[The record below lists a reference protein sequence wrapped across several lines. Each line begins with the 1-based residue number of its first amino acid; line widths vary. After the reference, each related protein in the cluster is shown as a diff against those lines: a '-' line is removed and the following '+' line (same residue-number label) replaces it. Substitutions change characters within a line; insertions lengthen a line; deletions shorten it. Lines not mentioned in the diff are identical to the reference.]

1 MVKAGKH
8 LALGLLLA
16 CCFPW
21 MALHAQD
28 RRDDQWTMEHFMVN
42 DGLPQNSVID
52 MAMDSMGYLWL
63 TTEGGLVRYD
73 GHAFRTFHLP
83 AADVPSTER
92 MRHLITTA
100 QGELLVDDANRNLY
114 MIHGHFAVIP
124 LSGLRSGLTLRGGFP
139 SAELLMELLEQSD
152 ARNGNTPYDNLLM
165 RVAPIDDHRWVAAIR
180 SEVRSYVD
188 TAMVK
193 RTPLPFEP
201 NALFS
206 FNGCTYLNSRDGW
219 WTMGEVGSLKPVKWK
234 DGREPVRGPDAKE
247 RTFWRNGEQHALFWN
262 DEDLWVIEPTND
274 PDMLSARSLLRPEL
288 ENCALNAAVWSPS
301 ENVLLL
307 GTDVRGLFVF
317 RERIMRTWS
326 SSLFEGGKGNMNI
339 YAQLPWGAHS
349 VLSFAGDGTVLY
361 LSDEGSEVLPIK
373 ANRGYRS
380 VVQPES
386 GSVIYGSWDSLLLYS
401 SRDERTTLLG
411 RMDAAVRALLLEQD
425 TLWVGTDVGISVLT
439 KGQLSTLHLMDVPSP
454 QANIHFIAR
463 GLSNELL
470 IGTCSGLLRYCVDGD
485 TLIPHPGLET
495 VCARVLLKHGDRLF
509 IGTYSDG
516 AYVVDGDSVR
526 ALPMD
531 GLELLKHV
539 HAFHVDKKGFLWMST
554 NQGLVRTSL
563 SDLDTQLANPS
574 LGLMYAYF
582 RERAGLDNSEFNGG
596 CTPAVVE
603 LADGR
608 VAFPSLEG
616 SVVFSPSDMP
626 DQSFNNLI
634 LFENTYVDGSKW
646 SVNDAMS
653 LGPRTREIIFEY
665 SIPYWGD
672 QADLQ
677 LEYYVD
683 GATEKWVPMDVSN
696 GRIVLSKMPYGE
708 HLIRVRRTNGVPVLI
723 SGQESLWFEIRTP
736 FFRSLP
742 GMAVLALLALIS
754 VLLTIWVFSR
764 RAAQRNKELEA
775 AIQARTLE
783 LSQTNEELH
792 AAVKLKARMMSI
804 ITHDIVSPLRF
815 MSRVARSSERALDAQ
830 DVVSVRR
837 ALKDMSGTADKLYS
851 TTDDM
856 LQWMKHQEG
865 IINPQLGPANL
876 HHSAGDVLD
885 LMREQAL
892 NKSVVLKNL
901 IPTGDELITDRNILT
916 IVLRN
921 LLTNALNHTENGS
934 ISVTSASWPDRCQL
948 MITDTGIGMSAED
961 IALLHAIRDAHGT
974 THERHNSE
982 TDQGLGYYIVSELLR
997 AINGTFEIESEPGKG
1012 TCVIVRFAHSIHGA

>member
-21 MALHAQD
+21 MALQAQD
-28 RRDDQWTMEHFMVN
+28 RRDDHWTMEHFMVN

-83 AADVPSTER
+83 DADVPSTER
-92 MRHLITTA
+92 MRHLITTSH
-100 QGELLVDDANRNLY
+100 GELLVDDANRNLY

-124 LSGLRSGLTLRGGFP
+124 LSGLRSGLTIKGGFP
-139 SAELLMELLEQSD
+139 SAELLMELLGQSE
-152 ARNGNTPYDNLLM
+152 ARNGATPYDNLLM
-165 RVAPIDDHRWVAAIR
+165 RVAPIDDHRWMAATR
-180 SEVRSYVD
+180 SEMRWYVD
-188 TAMVK
+188 TALVK
-193 RTPLPFEP
+193 RTQLPFEP
-201 NALFS
+201 HALFA
-206 FNGCTYLNSRDGW
+206 FNGRTYLNSIDGW
-219 WTMGEVGSLKPVKWK
+219 WIMGEAGSLKQVKWK
-234 DGREPVRGPDAKE
+234 DGKEPVRGPQAKE
-247 RTFWRNGEQHALFWN
+247 RSFWRNGEQHALFWN
-262 DEDLWVIEPTND
+262 DEDLWILEPTSD

-288 ENCALNAAVWSPS
+288 ENCTLNAALWSPAQ
-301 ENVLLL
+301 NVLLL

-326 SSLFEGGKGNMNI
+326 SDLFEGGKGNMNI
-339 YAQLPWGAHS
+339 YAQLPWGANS
-349 VLSFAGDGTVLY
+349 VLSFAGDGTVLS
-361 LSDEGSEVLPIK
+361 LSDDGSEVLPIN
-373 ANRGYRS
+373 AQRGCRS
-380 VVQPES
+380 AVQPES

-411 RMDAAVRALLLEQD
+411 RVDAAVRALLLEQD
-425 TLWVGTDVGISVLT
+425 TLWVGTDVGISILT
-439 KGQLSTLHLMDVPSP
+439 KGKLRTLHLMDVTSP

-495 VCARVLLKHGDRLF
+495 VCARVLQKHGDRLF

-516 AYVVDGDSVR
+516 AYVVDGGSVR

-634 LFENTYVDGSKW
+634 LFENTYVDGSIW
-646 SVNDAMS
+646 SVDDAMS
-653 LGPRTREIIFEY
+653 LEPRTREIIFEY

-677 LEYYVD
+677 LEYFVE
-683 GATEKWVPMDVSN
+683 GATETWVPMDVSS

-723 SGQESLWFEIRTP
+723 SDQEALWFEIRTP

-742 GMAVLALLALIS
+742 GMAILAFLAVIS
-754 VLLTIWVFSR
+754 VLITLWAFSR
-764 RAAQRNKELEA
+764 RAALRNKELEA
-775 AIQARTLE
+775 AIRARTLE

-815 MSRVARSSERALDAQ
+815 MSRVARSSERALDSH
-830 DVVSVRR
+830 DLVSVSH
-837 ALKDMSGTADKLYS
+837 ALKDMSETADKLHS

-865 IINPQLGPANL
+865 VIHPQLGKVNL
-876 HHSAGDVLD
+876 HALAAEVLD

-892 NKSVVLKNL
+892 NKNVVLKNL
-901 IPTGDELITDRNILT
+901 ILPGEEITTDRNILT

-921 LLTNALNHTENGS
+921 LLTNAVNHTENGS
-934 ISVTSASWPDRCQL
+934 VSISAQPGTDHWQFT
-948 MITDTGIGMSAED
+948 ITDTGIGMSAED
-961 IALLHAIRDAHGT
+961 IALLYSIRDAHT
-974 THERHNSE
+974 KAHDQHSSE
-982 TDQGLGYYIVSELLR
+982 TDQGLGYYIVSDLLQ
-997 AINGTFEIESEPGKG
+997 AINGTFEIDSEPGKG
-1012 TCVIVRFAHSIHGA
+1012 TRVVVRGERVR